1 MKKLK
6 LLLLLT
12 CFGFVLAAQDFEY
25 SMRSQ
30 EEQRQI
36 NEFGEILV
44 QVAIENHPDS
54 KIALE
59 NVNISEQEHKI
70 SKFSWLNQIS
80 VNGNLNEASI
90 DPPDTEQGQNLF
102 FPRYNFG
109 IQIPLGIFLTQPAQA
124 KIGKKNVNLKQL
136 EVQKMESI
144 IRAEV
149 LSAYNNYLLRKEIY
163 NIKMQIAEEE
173 KALMRAKEDK
183 FTSGEIDLDEYTG
196 AIRAYQLDV
205 ERLLVA
211 KNEFDNSK
219 IELEQWLGRRLEEIN
234 E

>member
-1 MKKLK
+1 M
-6 LLLLLT
+6 
-12 CFGFVLAAQDFEY
+12 
-25 SMRSQ
+25 
-30 EEQRQI
+30 
-36 NEFGEILV
+36 
-44 QVAIENHPDS
+44 
-54 KIALE
+54 
-59 NVNISEQEHKI
+59 
-70 SKFSWLNQIS
+70 
-80 VNGNLNEASI
+80 
-90 DPPDTEQGQNLF
+90 
-102 FPRYNFG
+102 
-109 IQIPLGIFLTQPAQA
+109 
-124 KIGKKNVNLKQL
+124 NLKQL
-136 EVQKMESI
+136 EVEKMESI